1 MWRNK
6 EKRNQLFIL
15 LFFTNTYMS
24 MITKGNHIAIDVYI
38 FMQPSQKI
46 ESLPLRD
53 NSIYLS
59 MSVIVL
65 ISICLSFYVFSVVSN
80 CLERLGFDPAHYPV
94 TVVGLYPYP
103 LLERVVD
110 DFNLQSF
117 VDFGKFNARTVG

>member
-1 MWRNK
+1 
-6 EKRNQLFIL
+6 
-15 LFFTNTYMS
+15 MS
-24 MITKGNHIAIDVYI
+24 MITKGNHIAIDVYT
-38 FMQPSQKI
+38 FMQPSQKM

-65 ISICLSFYVFSVVSN
+65 ISICLSFYVFSVMSN
-80 CLERLGFDPAHYPV
+80 CLERLGFDPAYYPV